1 MGPRRVM
8 PGGAHRFPHLR
19 KRVHRPGLRVSTARR
34 RRRWF
39 RFRKRKEVSPGSACR
54 RERTRSP
61 GPGHS
66 SQPALLPPA
75 ASSVGLGLRLPFK
88 FEFQRREPRACVG
101 GGAGRASPRPRTGS
115 RGRGGRVVPRTAP
128 LPQPS
133 GARVPRRVRCCG
145 DRNRLGPK
153 PRLQRSH
160 TPPAPF
166 PRAGLGVPLPAFL
179 RAGLRA
185 GFL

>member
-1 MGPRRVM
+1 MGAPRPLPAAPAGPRTQALRTRAHALSARGSRRLTGGGQGGWGPRRVM
-8 PGGAHRFPHLR
+8 PGGAGRFPHLR
-19 KRVHRPGLRVSTARR
+19 KRVHRPGLRVSIARR

-39 RFRKRKEVSPGSACR
+39 KFRKRKEVSPGSACL

-61 GPGHS
+61 GSGHS

-115 RGRGGRVVPRTAP
+115 RGRGGREVPRTGP
-128 LPQPS
+128 LPQLSP
-133 GARVPRRVRCCG
+133 
-145 DRNRLGPK
+145 GP
-153 PRLQRSH
+153 
-160 TPPAPF
+160 
-166 PRAGLGVPLPAFL
+166 
-179 RAGLRA
+179 
-185 GFL
+185 